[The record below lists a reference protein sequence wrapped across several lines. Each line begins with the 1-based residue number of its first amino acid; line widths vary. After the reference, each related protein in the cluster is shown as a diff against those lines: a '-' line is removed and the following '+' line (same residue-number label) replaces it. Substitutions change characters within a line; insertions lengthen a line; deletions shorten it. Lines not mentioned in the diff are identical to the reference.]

1 MWSRKMQAFSMAE
14 MLPAFLLTL
23 FAGLSTALGAIL
35 AFWGGA
41 KNTKF
46 LSIGLGFSAGVMI
59 YVSFVEILVKS
70 QDAFTLKYG
79 EILGESLGL
88 VAFFIGIAFSFIID
102 QLIPDNINPHHTLDI
117 EKSIDN
123 DDLQTIQRHRAP
135 LARMG
140 FFTAIAIALHN
151 FPEGFAT
158 FVSALNNMTTGISIA
173 IAIAIHNI
181 PEGLAVALPVYHATG
196 NRIKAFLYAFSSGL
210 AEPIGAIIGFFILVP
225 MMGDLTLG
233 ITFGVIAGIMV
244 YISFDELLPAARVYG
259 NDHTTIFGLVL
270 GMFVMSV
277 SLILFKL

>member
-1 MWSRKMQAFSMAE
+1 MHTLTLAE
-14 MLPAFLLTL
+14 ILHAFLLTL
-23 FAGLSTALGAIL
+23 FAGLSTAFGAIM

-41 KNTKF
+41 KNPKV

-70 QDAFTLKYG
+70 QEAFTSKYG

-88 VAFFIGIAFSFIID
+88 FAFFIGIVFAFIID

-117 EKSIDN
+117 ENSIDN
-123 DDLQTIQRHRAP
+123 DDTETIQRHRAP

-196 NRIKAFLYAFSSGL
+196 NRKKAFLYAFGSGL
-210 AEPIGAIIGFFILVP
+210 AEPIGAIIGFLILVP

-233 ITFGVIAGIMV
+233 ITFGVVAGIMV

-259 NDHTTIFGLVL
+259 NDHTTIFGLVV
-270 GMFVMSV
+270 GMFIMAA

>member
-1 MWSRKMQAFSMAE
+1 MQVFTMTE

-23 FAGLSTALGAIL
+23 FAGLSTSIGAII

-46 LSIGLGFSAGVMI
+46 LSVGLGFSAGVMI

-70 QDAFTLKYG
+70 QDAFSLKFG
-79 EILGESLGL
+79 EVIGESLGL
-88 VAFFIGIAFSFIID
+88 AAFFVGIAISFIID
-102 QLIPDNINPHHTLDI
+102 QSIPDNINPHHSVDI
-117 EKSIDN
+117 ENAIDDTDIESIKK
-123 DDLQTIQRHRAP
+123 HRAP

-158 FVSALNNMTTGISIA
+158 FVSALDNMTTGIAIA
-173 IAIAIHNI
+173 MAIAIHNI

-196 NRIKAFLYAFSSGL
+196 SRIKAFMYALGSGL
-210 AEPIGAIIGFFILVP
+210 AEPIGAVIGFLILAP
-225 MMGDLTLG
+225 IMGELTLG
-233 ITFGVIAGIMV
+233 ITFGIVAGIMV

-259 NDHTTIFGLVL
+259 NDHTTIFGLVI
-270 GMFVMSV
+270 GMLVMAV

>member
-1 MWSRKMQAFSMAE
+1 MTEF
-14 MLPAFLLTL
+14 LPAFLLTL
-23 FAGLSTALGAIL
+23 FAGLSTALGAII

-59 YVSFVEILVKS
+59 YISFVEILVKS
-70 QDAFTLKYG
+70 QDVFALHYG
-79 EILGESLGL
+79 ELQGEVFGL
-88 VAFFIGIAFSFIID
+88 IAFFSGITLSFIID
-102 QLIPDNINPHHTLDI
+102 QSIPDTINPHHTLDM
-117 EKSIDN
+117 ENHIDH
-123 DDLQTIQRHRAP
+123 DDKQTIQRHRAP

-173 IAIAIHNI
+173 IAIALHNI

-196 NRIKAFLYAFSSGL
+196 NRKKAFFYALGSGL
-210 AEPIGAIIGFFILVP
+210 AEPIGAVIGFLILAP
-225 MMGDLTLG
+225 LMGDLTLG
-233 ITFGVIAGIMV
+233 ITFGVVAGIMV

-259 NDHTTIFGLVL
+259 NDHTTIFGLVV
-270 GMFVMSV
+270 GMLVMSV

>member
-1 MWSRKMQAFSMAE
+1 MQALSMAE
-14 MLPAFLLTL
+14 ILPAFLLTL
-23 FAGLSTALGAIL
+23 FAGLSTALGAII
-35 AFWGGA
+35 AFYGGA

-46 LSIGLGFSAGVMI
+46 LSVGLGFSAGVMI
-59 YVSFVEILVKS
+59 YISFVEILIKS

-79 EILGESLGL
+79 EIIGESLGL
-88 VAFFIGIAFSFIID
+88 VAFFIGIALSFIID

-117 EKSIDN
+117 QNSIDEN
-123 DDLQTIQRHRAP
+123 ETQTIQEYRTP

-140 FFTAIAIALHN
+140 FFTAVAIALHN

-196 NRIKAFLYAFSSGL
+196 DRKKAFFYALGSGL
-210 AEPIGAIIGFFILVP
+210 AEPIGAVVGFLILAP
-225 MMGDLTLG
+225 LMGDLTLG
-233 ITFGVIAGIMV
+233 ITFGVVAGIMV

-259 NDHTTIFGLVL
+259 NDHTTIFGLVI

>member
-1 MWSRKMQAFSMAE
+1 MHTFTIAE

-23 FAGLSTALGAIL
+23 FAGLSTALGAFI

-46 LSIGLGFSAGVMI
+46 LSVGLGFSAGVMI

-70 QDAFTLKYG
+70 QKAFAMTFG
-79 EILGESLGL
+79 DILGESLGL

-102 QLIPDNINPHHTLDI
+102 QSIPDNINPHHSLDV
-117 EKSIDN
+117 ENNID
-123 DDLQTIQRHRAP
+123 DDDTHSLQKHRAP
-135 LARMG
+135 LLRVG

-158 FVSALNNMTTGISIA
+158 FISSLDNITTGTAIA
-173 IAIAIHNI
+173 MAIAIHNI

-196 NRIKAFLYAFSSGL
+196 DRMKAFLYALGSGL
-210 AEPIGAIIGFFILVP
+210 AEPIGAVIGFLILAP
-225 MMGDLTLG
+225 IMGELSLG
-233 ITFGVIAGIMV
+233 ITFGVVAGIMV

-259 NDHTTIFGLVL
+259 NDHTTIFGLVV
-270 GMFVMSV
+270 GMLVMAV
-277 SLILFKL
+277 SLVLFKL

>member
-1 MWSRKMQAFSMAE
+1 MQTLTIVE

-23 FAGLSTALGAIL
+23 FAGLSTALGAFI

-70 QDAFTLKYG
+70 QDAFTLEFG
-79 EILGESLGL
+79 EIIGESLGL
-88 VAFFIGIAFSFIID
+88 VAFFIGIAISFIID
-102 QLIPDNINPHHTLDI
+102 QSIPDNINPHHTIDI
-117 EKSIDN
+117 ENAIG
-123 DDLQTIQRHRAP
+123 DDTQSLQQHRAP

-158 FVSALNNMTTGISIA
+158 FISAMDNMTTGIAIA
-173 IAIAIHNI
+173 MAIAIHNI

-196 NRIKAFLYAFSSGL
+196 SRIKAFLYALYSGL
-210 AEPIGAIIGFFILVP
+210 AEPIGAVIGFLILAP
-225 MMGDLTLG
+225 IMGELTLG
-233 ITFGVIAGIMV
+233 ITFGVVAGIMV

-259 NDHTTIFGLVL
+259 NDHTTIFGLVM
-270 GMFVMSV
+270 GMLIMAV

>member
-1 MWSRKMQAFSMAE
+1 MQEFTMVE

-23 FAGLSTALGAIL
+23 FAGLSTALGAII
-35 AFWGGA
+35 AFWGGAA

-59 YVSFVEILVKS
+59 YVSFIEILVKS
-70 QDAFTLKYG
+70 QDAFTLEYG

-88 VAFFIGIAFSFIID
+88 VAFFIGIVLTFIID
-102 QLIPDNINPHHTLDI
+102 QSIPDNINPHHTLDI
-117 EKSIDN
+117 ENSIDN
-123 DDLQTIQRHRAP
+123 DDTKTIQKHRAP

-158 FVSALNNMTTGISIA
+158 FVSALHNMTTGISIA

-196 NRIKAFLYAFSSGL
+196 NRKKAFLYAFGAGL
-210 AEPIGAIIGFFILVP
+210 AEPIGAILGFLILVP
-225 MMGDLTLG
+225 LMGDLTLG
-233 ITFGVIAGIMV
+233 ITFGVVAGIMV

-259 NDHTTIFGLVL
+259 NDHTTIFGLVI
-270 GMFVMSV
+270 GMLVMSA

>member
-1 MWSRKMQAFSMAE
+1 MQAFTMAE

-233 ITFGVIAGIMV
+233 ITFGVAAGIMV

>member
-1 MWSRKMQAFSMAE
+1 MHALSMAE
-14 MLPAFLLTL
+14 FLPAFLLTM
-23 FAGLSTALGAIL
+23 FAGLSTALGAII

-59 YVSFVEILVKS
+59 YISFVEILVKS
-70 QDAFTLKYG
+70 QDVFALHYG
-79 EILGESLGL
+79 ELQGEVFGL
-88 VAFFIGIAFSFIID
+88 IAFFSGITLSFIID
-102 QLIPDNINPHHTLDI
+102 QSIPDTINPHHTLDM
-117 EKSIDN
+117 ENHIDH
-123 DDLQTIQRHRAP
+123 DDKQTIQRHRAP

-173 IAIAIHNI
+173 IAIALHNI

-196 NRIKAFLYAFSSGL
+196 DRKKAFFYALGSGL
-210 AEPIGAIIGFFILVP
+210 AEPIGAVIGFLILAP
-225 MMGDLTLG
+225 LMGDLTLG
-233 ITFGVIAGIMV
+233 ITFGVVAGIMV

-259 NDHTTIFGLVL
+259 NDHTTIFGLVV
-270 GMFVMSV
+270 GMLVMSV

>member
-1 MWSRKMQAFSMAE
+1 MQTLTLIE

-23 FAGLSTALGAIL
+23 FAGLSTVLGAFI

-70 QDAFTLKYG
+70 QDAFSVKYG
-79 EILGESLGL
+79 DILGESLGL
-88 VAFFIGIAFSFIID
+88 VAFFIGIAISFIID
-102 QLIPDNINPHHTLDI
+102 QSIPDNINPHHTIDV
-117 EKSIDN
+117 EKSIDK
-123 DDLQTIQRHRAP
+123 DDIQSLQKHRAP
-135 LARMG
+135 LSRVG
-140 FFTAIAIALHN
+140 LFTAIAIALHN

-158 FVSALNNMTTGISIA
+158 FISSLDNMTTGIAIA
-173 IAIAIHNI
+173 MAIAIHNI

-196 NRIKAFLYAFSSGL
+196 SRKKAFLYALYSGL
-210 AEPIGAIIGFFILVP
+210 AEPVGAVIGFLILAP

-233 ITFGVIAGIMV
+233 ITFGVVAGIMV

-259 NDHTTIFGLVL
+259 NDHTTIFGLVI
-270 GMFVMSV
+270 GMLIMAI

>member
-1 MWSRKMQAFSMAE
+1 MQTLTIAE

-23 FAGLSTALGAIL
+23 FAGLSTALGAIFT
-35 AFWGGA
+35 FWGGA

-46 LSIGLGFSAGVMI
+46 LSVGLGFSAGVMI

-88 VAFFIGIAFSFIID
+88 VAFFVGIALSFVID

-117 EKSIDN
+117 ENSIDN
-123 DDLQTIQRHRAP
+123 KDTQTIQNYRAP

-173 IAIAIHNI
+173 LAIALHNI
-181 PEGLAVALPVYHATG
+181 PEGLAIALPVYHATG
-196 NRIKAFLYAFSSGL
+196 DRKKAFLYALGSGL
-210 AEPIGAIIGFFILVP
+210 AEPVGAIIGFLILVP
-225 MMGDLTLG
+225 IMGDLALG
-233 ITFGVIAGIMV
+233 ITFGVVAGIMV

-259 NDHTTIFGLVL
+259 NDHTTIFGLVI
-270 GMFVMSV
+270 GMLVMSA

>member
-1 MWSRKMQAFSMAE
+1 MQTLAIID

-23 FAGLSTALGAIL
+23 FAGLSTVLGAFI

-46 LSIGLGFSAGVMI
+46 LSVGLGFSAGVMI

-70 QDAFTLKYG
+70 QDAFSLKYG
-79 EILGESLGL
+79 DILGETLGL
-88 VAFFIGIAFSFIID
+88 TAFFIGIAISFIID
-102 QLIPDNINPHHTLDI
+102 QSIPDNINPHHTLDV
-117 EKSIDN
+117 ENSIDKE
-123 DDLQTIQRHRAP
+123 DSHSLQKHRAP
-135 LARMG
+135 LARVG

-158 FVSALNNMTTGISIA
+158 FVSSLDNMTTGIAIA
-173 IAIAIHNI
+173 MAIAIHNI

-196 NRIKAFLYAFSSGL
+196 SRKKAFLYALGSGL
-210 AEPIGAIIGFFILVP
+210 AEPIGAILGFVILAP
-225 MMGDLTLG
+225 IMGELTLG
-233 ITFGVIAGIMV
+233 ITFGVVAGIMV

-259 NDHTTIFGLVL
+259 NDHTTIFGVVIGMLV
-270 GMFVMSV
+270 MAI

>member
-1 MWSRKMQAFSMAE
+1 MQTLAITE

-23 FAGLSTALGAIL
+23 FAGLSTVLGAFI

-46 LSIGLGFSAGVMI
+46 LSVGLGFSAGVMI

-70 QDAFTLKYG
+70 QDAFSLKYG
-79 EILGESLGL
+79 EILGETLGL
-88 VAFFIGIAFSFIID
+88 TAFFIGIAISFIID
-102 QLIPDNINPHHTLDI
+102 QSIPDNINPHHTLDV
-117 EKSIDN
+117 ENSIDKK
-123 DDLQTIQRHRAP
+123 DSHSLQKHRAP
-135 LARMG
+135 LARVG

-158 FVSALNNMTTGISIA
+158 FVSSLDNMTTGIAIA
-173 IAIAIHNI
+173 MAIAIHNI

-196 NRIKAFLYAFSSGL
+196 SRKKAFLYALGSGL
-210 AEPIGAIIGFFILVP
+210 AEPIGAILGFVILAP
-225 MMGDLTLG
+225 IMGDLTLG
-233 ITFGVIAGIMV
+233 ITFGVVAGIMV

-259 NDHTTIFGLVL
+259 NDHTTIFGVVIGMLV
-270 GMFVMSV
+270 MAV

>member
-1 MWSRKMQAFSMAE
+1 MQAFTMSE

-23 FAGLSTALGAIL
+23 FAGLSTSLGAIL
-35 AFWGGA
+35 AFWGGT

-88 VAFFIGIAFSFIID
+88 VAFFIGITLSFIID

-117 EKSIDN
+117 EKSIDS
-123 DDLQTIQRHRAP
+123 DDTQTIQRHRAP

-151 FPEGFAT
+151 FPEGFST
-158 FVSALNNMTTGISIA
+158 FVSALNNMTTGVSIA
-173 IAIAIHNI
+173 LAIAIHNI

-225 MMGDLTLG
+225 IMGDLTLG
-233 ITFGVIAGIMV
+233 ITFGVVAGIMV
-244 YISFDELLPAARVYG
+244 YISFDELLPSARVYG
-259 NDHTTIFGLVL
+259 NDHTTIIGLVV
-270 GMFVMSV
+270 GMLVMAA

>member
-1 MWSRKMQAFSMAE
+1 MQAFTMSE

-23 FAGLSTALGAIL
+23 FAGLSTALGAL
-35 AFWGGA
+35 FAFWGGA
-41 KNTKF
+41 NNTKF
-46 LSIGLGFSAGVMI
+46 LSVGLGFSAGVMV

-79 EILGESLGL
+79 ELVGESVGL
-88 VAFFIGIAFSFIID
+88 IAFFVGIALSFVID

-117 EKSIDN
+117 ENSIDN
-123 DDLQTIQRHRAP
+123 DDTQTIQNHRGP

-158 FVSALNNMTTGISIA
+158 FVSALNNMTTGVSIA
-173 IAIAIHNI
+173 LAIALHNI

-196 NRIKAFLYAFSSGL
+196 DRTKAFLYALGSGL
-210 AEPIGAIIGFFILVP
+210 AEPIGAIIGFLILVP
-225 MMGDLTLG
+225 LMGDLTLG
-233 ITFGVIAGIMV
+233 ITFGLVAGIMV

-259 NDHTTIFGLVL
+259 NDHTTIFGLVV
-270 GMFVMSV
+270 GMLAMSV